1 MSSKT
6 RLSAFLAVLLV
17 GALAIVVAGC
27 GGSSSSSPN
36 TTSESEESTET
47 AGGAGEEEAAEE
59 EETGAEEEPSG
70 GGEKLTVG
78 SDIPYPPFEQKAPGG
93 GYTGFDVELMEAI
106 GKEIGR
112 EPEFI
117 DSSFETIFRDV
128 AQGKFEAVMSAATIT
143 PEREKV
149 VSFSLPYYLSE
160 QAILVKEGSEITGL
174 SDLKGKVIAAQ
185 QGTTG
190 LELGKEK
197 AEAKEIR
204 PFPEGPDADNA
215 LKAGVVEAVI
225 IDAPVAK
232 KQAEELGGIEIVE
245 KVPTDETYG
254 IALAPEST
262 ELLEQIN
269 EGLKKAI
276 EDGNY
281 TKVYE
286 KWFKEAPPLEGL
298 EKAIEEAE
306 AK

>member
-1 MSSKT
+1 
-6 RLSAFLAVLLV
+6 
-17 GALAIVVAGC
+17 GC
-27 GGSSSSSPN
+27 GGGSSSSSSSSA
-36 TTSESEESTET
+36 TSEESSES
-47 AGGAGEEEAAEE
+47 GGAAAEESGGSEEEA
-59 EETGAEEEPSG
+59 G

-78 SDIPYPPFEQKAPGG
+78 SDIPYPPFEQKSKSG

-143 PEREKV
+143 PERAEV
-149 VSFSLPYYLSE
+149 VAFSNPYYLSE
-160 QAILVKEGSEITGL
+160 QAILVKEGSDITGL
-174 SDLKGKVIAAQ
+174 ADLKGKVVGAQ

-197 AEAKEIR
+197 AEASELR

-215 LKAGVVEAVI
+215 LKAGTVEAVI

-232 KQAEELGGIEIVE
+232 QQAEELGGIEIVE

-254 IALAPEST
+254 IAVAKENTALV
-262 ELLEQIN
+262 EQIN
-269 EGLKKAI
+269 EGLMKTI
-276 EDGNY
+276 EDGSY

>member
-1 MSSKT
+1 MTKI
-6 RLSAFLAVLLV
+6 RPAALFAALL
-17 GALAIVVAGC
+17 LAIAALVVAGC
-27 GGSSSSSPN
+27 GGGSSSSSSSS
-36 TTSESEESTET
+36 TSEESSESS
-47 AGGAGEEEAAEE
+47 GG
-59 EETGAEEEPSG
+59 GAEEAEG
-70 GGEKLTVG
+70 GGETLTVG
-78 SDIPYPPFEQKAPGG
+78 SDIPYPPFEQKASGG

-128 AQGKFEAVMSAATIT
+128 GQGKFEAVMSAATIT
-143 PEREKV
+143 PEREKEV
-149 VSFSLPYYLSE
+149 AFSLPYYLSE
-160 QAILVKEGSEITGL
+160 QAILVQEGSDIKGL
-174 SDLKGKVIAAQ
+174 ADLKGKVVAAQ

-190 LELGKEK
+190 LELAKEK
-197 AEAKEIR
+197 AEASELR

-215 LKAGVVEAVI
+215 LKAGTVEAVI

-232 KQAEELGGIEIVE
+232 QQAEELGGIEIVE
-245 KVPTDETYG
+245 KVPTEETYG
-254 IALAPEST
+254 IAVSKDNT
-262 ELLEQIN
+262 ELVEQIN

-276 EDGNY
+276 EDGSY
-281 TKVYE
+281 ATVYE

>member
-1 MSSKT
+1 LFSKT
-6 RLSAFLAVLLV
+6 RLTALLAVLLV
-17 GALAIVVAGC
+17 GVVALVVAGC
-27 GGSSSSSPN
+27 GGGGSSSSSE
-36 TTSESEESTET
+36 TTATEEPAET
-47 AGGAGEEEAAEE
+47 GGGGAAEEGEEE
-59 EETGAEEEPSG
+59 TG

-78 SDIPYPPFEQKAPGG
+78 SDIPYPPFEQGKKGS
-93 GYTGFDVELMEAI
+93 YTGFDVELMEAI

-128 AQGKFEAVMSAATIT
+128 AQEKFEAVMSAATIT
-143 PEREKV
+143 EEREKV
-149 VSFSLPYYLSE
+149 VAFSYPYYLSE
-160 QAILVKEGSEITGL
+160 QAILVKEGSDIKGL
-174 SDLKGKVIAAQ
+174 ADLKGKVVAAQ

-197 AEAKEIR
+197 AEASELR

-215 LKAGVVEAVI
+215 LKAGTVEAVI

-232 KQAEELGGIEIVE
+232 QQAEELGGIEIVE
-245 KVPTDETYG
+245 KVPTEETYG
-254 IALAPEST
+254 IAVSKENT
-262 ELLEQIN
+262 ELVEQLN
-269 EGLKKAI
+269 EGLKKTI
-276 EDGNY
+276 EDGSY
-281 TKVYE
+281 AKVYE

>member
-1 MSSKT
+1 LFSKT
-6 RLSAFLAVLLV
+6 RLTALMAVLLV
-17 GALAIVVAGC
+17 GVVALVVAGC
-27 GGSSSSSPN
+27 GGGDSSTSSG
-36 TTSESEESTET
+36 TTATEEPAET
-47 AGGAGEEEAAEE
+47 GGGGATE
-59 EETGAEEEPSG
+59 EETGEEEPSG

-78 SDIPYPPFEQKAPGG
+78 SDIPYPPFEQGKKGS
-93 GYTGFDVELMEAI
+93 YTGFDVELMEAI

-143 PEREKV
+143 EEREKV
-149 VSFSLPYYLSE
+149 VDFSTPYYLSE
-160 QAILVKEGSEITGL
+160 QAILVKEGSDIKGL
-174 SDLKGKVIAAQ
+174 ADLKGKVVAAQ

-197 AEAKEIR
+197 AEASELR
-204 PFPEGPDADNA
+204 PYPEGPDADNA
-215 LKAGVVEAVI
+215 LKAGTVEAVI

-232 KQAEELGGIEIVE
+232 QQAEELGGIEIVE

-254 IALAPEST
+254 IAVEKGNT
-262 ELLEQIN
+262 ELIEQIN

-276 EDGNY
+276 ADGSY

-286 KWFKEAPPLEGL
+286 KWFKEAPPLEAL

-306 AK
+306 SK